1 MGIPKAL
8 GGEETNPLDL
18 MRVIETLS
26 KADGSVGW
34 CTMLGIGA
42 SLTAGFMKEEGA
54 REVFTASDTPKA
66 LVAEPAGAATPAP
79 GGVRVSGRWRFASG
93 ITHADWIV
101 VGAVVMDGGQPRM
114 TPHGPEIAHV
124 YIPKSE
130 VQVHDTWHVSGLCG
144 TGSNDVSCS
153 EVFVPEQRMFSL
165 FNSAG
170 FRPEPL
176 YQMPVLAQVAPAIA
190 IVAVGIARAA
200 LDEVAELASSKTP
213 SMSTASLA
221 EKPVTQ
227 VELARAEGAL
237 GAVRSFLY
245 DTVDDIWQTVLAGDE
260 PTMRQRSL
268 CRIASVQATETAA
281 RVARTAST
289 LAGGTSVYNS
299 SSLQRHARDTDVI
312 THHFSQSPQVW
323 EDAGRTLL
331 GMEPVAP
338 LF

>member
-1 MGIPKAL
+1 
-8 GGEETNPLDL
+8 
-18 MRVIETLS
+18 
-26 KADGSVGW
+26 
-34 CTMLGIGA
+34 
-42 SLTAGFMKEEGA
+42 
-54 REVFTASDTPKA
+54 
-66 LVAEPAGAATPAP
+66 
-79 GGVRVSGRWRFASG
+79 
-93 ITHADWIV
+93 
-101 VGAVVMDGGQPRM
+101 
-114 TPHGPEIAHV
+114 
-124 YIPKSE
+124 
-130 VQVHDTWHVSGLCG
+130 
-144 TGSNDVSCS
+144 
-153 EVFVPEQRMFSL
+153 L

-176 YQMPVLAQVAPAIA
+176 YQMPVLSQVAPAIA

-237 GAVRSFLY
+237 GAARSFLY

-268 CRIASVQATETAA
+268 CRIASSQATETAA
-281 RVARTAST
+281 RVARTVST